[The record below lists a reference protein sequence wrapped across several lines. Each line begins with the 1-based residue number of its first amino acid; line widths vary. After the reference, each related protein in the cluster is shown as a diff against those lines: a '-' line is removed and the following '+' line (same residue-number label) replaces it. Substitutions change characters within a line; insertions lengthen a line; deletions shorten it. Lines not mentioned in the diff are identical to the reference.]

1 MLNHVE
7 DQLIVY
13 HFNKIV
19 LMEVAAITGVLSIQI
34 VLLGRDVSE
43 ANVKG
48 IEGQQL
54 QQHRHQQHQFLSSA
68 LILIIIMLTL
78 ITPLLLTLRYLVL
91 YVPLI
96 ITNIMEDELP

>member
-7 DQLIVY
+7 DQETVS

-19 LMEVAAITGVLSIQI
+19 LMEVADNTGALSIQI

-48 IEGQQL
+48 KKGQQ
-54 QQHRHQQHQFLSSA
+54 QQQLPQQQQQQLLSYA
-68 LILIIIMLTL
+68 RDLG
-78 ITPLLLTLRYLVL
+78 
-91 YVPLI
+91 
-96 ITNIMEDELP
+96 TNWDIGKSV